1 MMSKKILV
9 FADTN
14 IVAQVAEEEFEVH
27 PSLVWKTV
35 TDDAVEQG
43 WQYNPDDN
51 SVQDVVAAA
60 EAEYYSTPTG
70 KRRKMM
76 EDRALAYGKIEDQL
90 DAIYRDLRDGTSKY
104 VEHITAVK
112 TKHAKVD
119 PVESWDKDSVTGE

>member
-1 MMSKKILV
+1 MSKNILV
-9 FADTN
+9 FAETN
-14 IVAQVAEEEFEVH
+14 IVAQVAAEEFEVH

-35 TDDAVEQG
+35 DNDNVAQG
-43 WQYNPDDN
+43 WKYNPDDN
-51 SVQDVVAAA
+51 SVQDVVALA

-76 EDRALAYGKIEDQL
+76 EDRALDYGKIEDQL

-119 PVESWDKDSVTGE
+119 PVESWDKDTVTGE